1 MDKSEIKRKVK
12 NLLAFGTGKSEV
24 YSELSGPG
32 VKDSQLAW
40 AIASYPDQALYDRYK
55 NLVRALVALLV
66 LETITWLVSVVISWI
81 SLPVGSSTRSGVLLT
96 GVIALLPTFFAWRFY
111 LLEGGRYSAY
121 ISFAALYLVMYIL
134 EFLLQLKLSLLA
146 IIWGLGTGV
155 MVPQV
160 MVKPFIPGFTGELI
174 GLALAVVQIGFV
186 WYVKRKLFPD
196 LGFFGARKSN
206 GRYAF
211 SS

>member
-12 NLLAFGTGKSEV
+12 YLLSFGTGKSEV

-32 VKDSQLAW
+32 VKDRDLAW
-40 AIASYPDQALYDRYK
+40 AIASYPDQALYERYK
-55 NLVRALVALLV
+55 NMVRALAALLV
-66 LETITWLVSVVISWI
+66 VETITWLIMAVISLVY
-81 SLPVGSSTRSGVLLT
+81 LPIETKARTGVLIT
-96 GVIALLPTFFAWRFY
+96 VFIALLPVFFAWRFSQSDGSRYSTYIMCALMY
-111 LLEGGRYSAY
+111 LLMYVLE
-121 ISFAALYLVMYIL
+121 YLL
-134 EFLLQLKLSLLA
+134 KLKLSLLA
-146 IIWGLGTGV
+146 VVWGLGTGV

-160 MVKPFIPGFTGELI
+160 IVRQFIPGFAGELI
-174 GLALAVVQIGFV
+174 GIALALVQTGFA

-196 LGFFGARKSN
+196 LGFFGSRKIN